1 MPYIG
6 QGLQQG
12 RRQRSTF
19 TATASQTTFAHS
31 YAVGYVDVYQ
41 NGILLAP
48 SDYTATN
55 GTQIVLAVGAAL
67 NDEITIISQ
76 HLFSVA
82 DVVSAT
88 GGTFSGNVT
97 VTGNLTVQ
105 GSTIAVDTAT
115 AQTVDLG
122 DSDKVRLGDGND
134 LQMYHDGSNSYID
147 HIGPDEQTLYIR
159 NTTSTTNTTDGI
171 VLESNN
177 HYVHITNNAAVRFGV
192 NGSDMISVIGSG
204 TYFNHDVI
212 LNGTGKEIKYRNGSY
227 YVTLDAVNATTDTT
241 AIVPNFDGTIP
252 VFTTAPTSAIA
263 DGTAGQ
269 VLTTD
274 GAGAL
279 SFTTVANS
287 SFTTDVTVTSSGI
300 SGSANLMLNNTETTN
315 NFGKA
320 IEAFRSGITTG
331 KRHQILLGK
340 DSSNND
346 TSTISYYYAG
356 NASSNN
362 RLEFGFWGAD
372 ALLNVR
378 ADGNIGIGTDSP
390 SQKLHI
396 SSADHTRVLITGGTD
411 KYAELQFEN
420 DAQKFAMGV
429 QNDDKFFLYNS
440 TGTSQVLTIDTSNN
454 IGIGTQSPGA
464 LLTVSKTASDH
475 TSAAISIE
483 NTQNGGYG
491 GILNFVSTRLGS
503 QVTAATI
510 GTDGQE
516 NWSSVADTSSNL
528 KFSTVHDGTLAQRM
542 KIRSNGNVGI
552 GTNSPD
558 TLLNLQK
565 TRAGSISAGSSDTGA
580 VIKLHT
586 EAQWESGYGNTIDS
600 TSNDYLGSIEFSSGD
615 GSTGEGVRAAIRGTV
630 DSYYNTNSI
639 VFETANSATAEAP
652 IERMRILY
660 NGKVGIG
667 TGVPSVGLEVSGDT
681 PNDEIA
687 IKYSGTAGGHNSKY
701 LFKDKRG
708 QTNAGIYNNLQ
719 DDGVGS
725 AAAHMQ
731 FYTSTGGTLSTQ
743 MAISRYGYVTTPNQ
757 PSCSVYNLGFSGT
770 ATSWSSAGSGSVN
783 GAIYSSD
790 VHHNNGNHYNTSNG
804 YFTAPTDGYFLCNL
818 NVYGKKNTNHGDGAG
833 YWWGYFQK
841 NGGYYAG
848 NYIME
853 AYYNSGDYDQGA
865 SISAVIK
872 LALNDTVRPYMGAY
886 ADGMSVYGPNTSF
899 SVHMIG

>member
-55 GTQIVLAVGAAL
+55 GTQIILAVGAAL

-192 NGSDMISVIGSG
+192 NGSDMVSVIGSG

-212 LNGTGKEIKYRNGSY
+212 LNGIGKEIKYRNGSY

-420 DAQKFAMGV
+420 DAQKFAMGI
-429 QNDDKFFLYNS
+429 QDDDKFFLYNS

-454 IGIGTQSPGA
+454 VGIGTQSPDG
-464 LLTVSKTASDH
+464 K
-475 TSAAISIE
+475 
-483 NTQNGGYG
+483 
-491 GILNFVSTRLGS
+491 LNVVSTAHNNGAIFDSTGTTQAWFRDTDATSNQRNWGI
-503 QVTAATI
+503 QVSGGDFNILRANDDRASGFITPIHIQQAPTNSLVI
-510 GTDGQE
+510 
-516 NWSSVADTSSNL
+516 NSS
-528 KFSTVHDGTLAQRM
+528 GY
-542 KIRSNGNVGI
+542 VGI
-552 GTNSPD
+552 GTISPD

-586 EAQWESGYGNTIDS
+586 EAQWESGYGNDTDS
-600 TSNDYLGSIEFSSGD
+600 PNNDYLGGIEFSSGD

-630 DSYYNTNSI
+630 DTYYNTNSI
-639 VFETANSATAEAP
+639 VFETANSATAETP
-652 IERMRILY
+652 IERMRIQY
-660 NGKVGIG
+660 DGKVGIG

-681 PNDEIA
+681 PNDEIS

-757 PSCSVYNLGFSGT
+757 PSCSVYNMGFSG
-770 ATSWSSAGSGSVN
+770 SSSNWSSAGSGSVN
-783 GAIYSSD
+783 GAIWTTN

-818 NVYGKKNTNHGDGAG
+818 NVYGKKNTNHGDTTG

-886 ADGMSVYGPNTSF
+886 SDGISVYGPNTSF

>member
-88 GGTFSGNVT
+88 GGTFNGNVT

-105 GSTIAVDTAT
+105 GSTITVDTAT
-115 AQTVDLG
+115 TQTVDLG

-134 LQMYHDGSNSYID
+134 LQMYHDGTDSYITHD
-147 HIGPDEQTLYIR
+147 
-159 NTTSTTNTTDGI
+159 NTVTSSLIIQNLNTDTNTTDGI
-171 VLESNN
+171 RIETIDNSALDN
-177 HYVHITNNAAVRFGV
+177 YVHLTNNAGVRLGV
-192 NGSDMISVIGSG
+192 SGADKVSVIGTG

-212 LNGTGKEIKYRNGSY
+212 LNGNSYDLKFRNGTNY
-227 YVTLDAVNATTDTT
+227 ITLAANVSGDST
-241 AIVPNFDGTIP
+241 ANLPNFDGTIP
-252 VFTTAPTSAIA
+252 VFTTAPTSAIT

-269 VLTTD
+269 LLKTD

-279 SFTTVANS
+279 SFTTISEIDGNLKVGNTDFGSYNSTHGNLMVSNAANPTSILLYNDAGSYQS
-287 SFTTDVTVTSSGI
+287 SLIQYDTNVLKLGLNNSNSANTLLTTTAINVTS
-300 SGSANLMLNNTETTN
+300 
-315 NFGKA
+315 
-320 IEAFRSGITTG
+320 TG
-331 KRHQILLGK
+331 
-340 DSSNND
+340 
-346 TSTISYYYAG
+346 
-356 NASSNN
+356 
-362 RLEFGFWGAD
+362 
-372 ALLNVR
+372 V
-378 ADGNIGIGTDSP
+378 GIGTTNP
-390 SQKLHI
+390 SQKLHV
-396 SSADHTRVLITGGTD
+396 SSSDHTRVLVTAGTD

-565 TRAGSISAGSSDTGA
+565 TRAGSISSGSSDTGA

-586 EAQWESGYGNTIDS
+586 EAQWESGYGNDTDS
-600 TSNDYLGSIEFSSGD
+600 PNNDYLGGIEFSSGD
-615 GSTGEGVRAAIRGTV
+615 SSTGEGVRAAIRGTV
-630 DSYYNTNSI
+630 DTYYNTNSI
-639 VFETANSATAEAP
+639 VFETANSATAETP
-652 IERMRILY
+652 IERMRIQY
-660 NGKVGIG
+660 DGKVGIG

-681 PNDEIA
+681 PNDEIS
-687 IKYSGTAGGHNSKY
+687 IKYSGTSGGHNSKY
-701 LFKDKRG
+701 LFKDFRG

-757 PSCSVYNLGFSGT
+757 PSCSVYNMGFSGS
-770 ATSWSSAGSGSVN
+770 ASSWSSAGSGSVN
-783 GAIYSSD
+783 GAIYSSN

-818 NVYGKKNTNHGDGAG
+818 NVYGKKNTNHGDTSG

-841 NGGYYAG
+841 NGGDYAG